1 MTRTR
6 SDRDRRGCLAA
17 IPIGLL
23 ALLIAFLSGSARASA
38 PGTPDTV
45 PRLEAAPCPASI
57 GTEERVDCSFL
68 FVRENRQRPGS
79 RTLRLSVMVFHS
91 RASQPASDPIVFL
104 PGGPGGSA
112 VARPLRSSDNP
123 FLDDRAYILLE
134 PRGGR
139 GADPDLECPAVNT
152 LKGRIAAGQL
162 RGVTADVALTRAAG
176 ACASRLRA
184 AGVDLDAYT
193 SAETADDLEDLR
205 TALGYR
211 TWNIFGLSY
220 GTRLALTVLRRHPEG
235 VRSVILDSTLP
246 PEVDFDEDA
255 SANLWRAL
263 DAVFD
268 GCAINHACGAAWPH
282 LRGDFELLLARA
294 DRAPLRLPPPAVEF
308 DGKPVVVRGAQVVD
322 AIYAALHRPAQIP
335 LIPRIIGEAAVGDYR
350 ELAPLVR
357 SNQGVSSFTWGL
369 RLSVWCGEEAPF
381 EDAARSNAQVSPHVG
396 LAGIDERT
404 ASPKVCGAWGVAPA
418 PAIENAPVAT
428 DVPVLVLSGEF
439 DPDTPPDWG
448 RGLLAHLP
456 HGRFVSMPGRSHGAG
471 FDRCGA
477 TLEVAFLKDP
487 QASLDLGCVLAM
499 PGADFAA
506 SARRTSGR

>member
-1 MTRTR
+1 
-6 SDRDRRGCLAA
+6 
-17 IPIGLL
+17 
-23 ALLIAFLSGSARASA
+23 
-38 PGTPDTV
+38 
-45 PRLEAAPCPASI
+45 
-57 GTEERVDCSFL
+57 
-68 FVRENRQRPGS
+68 
-79 RTLRLSVMVFHS
+79 MVFHS
-91 RASQPASDPIVFL
+91 RASQPAPDPIVFL

-112 VARPLRSSDNP
+112 VASPLRSSDNP
-123 FLDDRAYILLE
+123 FLRDREYILLE

-139 GADPDLECPAVNT
+139 GADPDLECPLVNT

-162 RGVTADVALTRAAG
+162 RGVAADDALTRAAG
-176 ACASRLRA
+176 ACAARLRE
-184 AGVDLDAYT
+184 AGADLDGYT

-205 TALGYR
+205 MVLGYR
-211 TWNIFGLSY
+211 SWNVFGFSY

-235 VRSVILDSTLP
+235 IRSVILDSTLP

-282 LRGDFELLLARA
+282 LHRDFERLLTRA
-294 DRAPLRLPPPAVEF
+294 DRAPLRLPPPAIEF
-308 DGKPVVVRGAQVVD
+308 DGKPVVVRGAQVVN
-322 AIYAALHRPAQIP
+322 AIYAALHNPAQIP

-357 SNQGVSSFTWGL
+357 SNQGASSFTWGL

-381 EDAARSNAQVSPHVG
+381 EDRARSNAQVSPRVG

-404 ASPKVCGAWGVAPA
+404 ASPTMCGAWGVAPA
-418 PAIENAPVAT
+418 SAIENAPVAT

-448 RGLLAHLP
+448 RGILAHLP
-456 HGRFVSMPGRSHGAG
+456 HGRFVSMPGHSHGAG
-471 FDRCGA
+471 FNRCGGSV
-477 TLEVAFLKDP
+477 EVAFLKNP
-487 QASLDLGCVLAM
+487 QAPLDLGCVLAM

-506 SARRTSGR
+506 SAGRTSGR